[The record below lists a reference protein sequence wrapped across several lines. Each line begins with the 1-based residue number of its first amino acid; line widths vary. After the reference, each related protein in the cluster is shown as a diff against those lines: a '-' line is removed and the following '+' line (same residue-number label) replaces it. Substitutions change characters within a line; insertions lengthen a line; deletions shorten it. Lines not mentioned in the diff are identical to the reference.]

1 MMKRPLAVMMNRT
14 IRTIRTDATLLE
26 AAKAMREGRVG
37 ALMVEDETQLVG
49 VVSETDLVRK
59 AMAEAR
65 DLRQDRVRTIMSS
78 PIITIDIDRPASDAS
93 DLMSERGIRHLAV
106 TDGGKIVGVISVR
119 DLLRYYKNWG
129 AF

>member
-1 MMKRPLAVMMNRT
+1 MKRPLAVMMNRT
-14 IRTIRTDATLLE
+14 VRTIQTEATLLE
-26 AAKAMREGRVG
+26 AATLMREVRVG
-37 ALMVEDETQLVG
+37 ALMVEEEGRLVG

-59 AMAEAR
+59 GIAEGRDAR
-65 DLRQDRVRTIMSS
+65 RDKIRAIMSS

-93 DLMSERGIRHLAV
+93 DLMSEKGIRHLAV

>member
-1 MMKRPLAVMMNRT
+1 MKRPLAVMMNRT
-14 IRTIRTDATLLE
+14 VRTIQAEATLLE
-26 AAKAMREGRVG
+26 AAALMRELRVG
-37 ALMVEDETQLVG
+37 ALMVEEEGRLVG

-59 AMAEAR
+59 GIAEGRDAR
-65 DLRQDRVRTIMSS
+65 QEKIRAIMSS
-78 PIITIDIDRPASDAS
+78 PIITIDIDRPAGDAS
-93 DLMSERGIRHLAV
+93 DLMSEKGIRHLAV

>member
-1 MMKRPLAVMMNRT
+1 MKRPLAVMMNRNM
-14 IRTIRTDATLLE
+14 RTIQTEGTLLE
-26 AAKAMREGRVG
+26 AARLMRELKVG
-37 ALMVEDETQLVG
+37 ALLVEENGHLVG

-59 AMAEAR
+59 AMAEGR
-65 DLRQDRVRTIMSS
+65 EINQEKVRTIMSS

-93 DLMSERGIRHLAV
+93 DLMSEKGIRHLAV
-106 TDGGKIVGVISVR
+106 TDSGKIVGVISVR

>member
-1 MMKRPLAVMMNRT
+1 MKRPLAVMMNRT

-37 ALMVEDETQLVG
+37 ALMVEDESQLVG

-65 DLRQDRVRTIMSS
+65 DLRQDKVRAIMSS
-78 PIITIDIDRPASDAS
+78 PIITIDIDRPAGDAS
-93 DLMSERGIRHLAV
+93 DLMSEQGIRHLAV

>member
-1 MMKRPLAVMMNRT
+1 MMNRT
-14 IRTIRTDATLLE
+14 IRTIPKEATLLE
-26 AAKAMREGRVG
+26 VAILMREVRVG
-37 ALMVEDETQLVG
+37 AVIVEDSGDLVG
-49 VVSETDLVRK
+49 IISETDLVRK
-59 AMAEAR
+59 GIAEGR
-65 DLRQDRVRTIMSS
+65 NPGLVKVRTIMSS

-93 DLMSERGIRHLAV
+93 DLMSEKGIRHLAV

>member
-1 MMKRPLAVMMNRT
+1 MKRPLAVMMNRT